1 MEKREL
7 KRILAGVSVAG
18 LIAAGVTTV
27 ATVQSAQ
34 AA

>member
-27 ATVQSAQ
+27 ATVKNASA
-34 AA
+34 A